1 MLCPEPNSFSEKGL
15 EYAGKNANLFCKT
28 LTQCQFD
35 EIASNYE
42 VLLIRFNTIINES
55 ILAGDSKV
63 KTIISPTTGLD
74 HINLDAAKNNNIK
87 VYHLKGQKHFLKGVS
102 GTAELT
108 IALMLSLLRKIP
120 QSFESVKNRKW
131 NPSLFRGNEVSKKKI
146 GIIGCGRLGSKVS
159 RVSVALGMKVFTYDP
174 YVFRVPSGVT
184 KVDSLVEILSTVDI
198 LTIHVPLSTE
208 TKHLISSKEIGLM
221 KPGVVIVNTSRGS
234 IVSTQALLYGLNSH
248 KIGGAA
254 IDVMENEHSIEK
266 SGHVLID
273 YANKHN
279 NLLITPHI
287 GGATYESVEKTDL
300 FILERYFS
308 ELSR

>member
-1 MLCPEPNSFSEKGL
+1 
-15 EYAGKNANLFCKT
+15 
-28 LTQCQFD
+28 
-35 EIASNYE
+35 
-42 VLLIRFNTIINES
+42 
-55 ILAGDSKV
+55 
-63 KTIISPTTGLD
+63 
-74 HINLDAAKNNNIK
+74 
-87 VYHLKGQKHFLKGVS
+87 
-102 GTAELT
+102 
-108 IALMLSLLRKIP
+108 
-120 QSFESVKNRKW
+120 
-131 NPSLFRGNEVSKKKI
+131 VSKKKI